1 MTDQT
6 ATLEGALS
14 IRAALDSG
22 SREITRIQVAAD
34 ADSPAMERIL
44 QIARRRDIPVHRV
57 ARDDLDATGTSHGG
71 IVATVGPRRMLEL
84 ADLTLG
90 ERPFVAMLD
99 GVEDPYNFGQAVRSL
114 YAAGADALVVRRRN
128 WMSAAATVA
137 RASAGASERMTT
149 AVVDDPAQAV
159 AALRERGLRFAC
171 AHRRDATPLARADL
185 TGSLF
190 VVIGGERRGISRT
203 LARDADVRLVIP
215 YGRRFDPALDTTSAA
230 AVIAFEVAR
239 QRANIRT

>member
-1 MTDQT
+1 MSEPDEI

-14 IRAALDSG
+14 VRAALDSR
-22 SREITRIQVAAD
+22 SRDIAEIRVAAD
-34 ADSPAMERIL
+34 GGSAAIERIL
-44 QIARRRDIPVHRV
+44 GIAERRRIAIRRV
-57 ARDDLDATGTSHGG
+57 ARDELDATGTSHGG
-71 IVATVGPRRMLEL
+71 IVATVGPRRLLEL
-84 ADLTLG
+84 AELSLPQA
-90 ERPFVAMLD
+90 PFVAMLD

-137 RASAGASERMTT
+137 RASAGASERITT
-149 AVVDDPAQAV
+149 VAVDDAAQAV
-159 AALRERGLRFAC
+159 AQLRERGLLFAC
-171 AHRRDATPLARADL
+171 AHRKDATPIAEATL

-203 LARDADVRLVIP
+203 LARDADLRLVIP

-239 QRANIRT
+239 QRRGH

>member
-1 MTDQT
+1 VPDQT

-14 IRAALDSG
+14 IRAALDAG
-22 SREITRIQVAAD
+22 SREITEIRVAAD
-34 ADSPAMERIL
+34 ADSPAVERIL
-44 QIARRRDIPVHRV
+44 QIAGRRDIPVHRV
-57 ARDDLDATGTSHGG
+57 ARDELAAAGTSHGG
-71 IVATVGPRRMLEL
+71 IVATVGPRRLVEL
-84 ADLTLG
+84 TDLSLG

-171 AHRRDATPLARADL
+171 AHRRDATPLANADL

-203 LARDADVRLVIP
+203 LARDADLRLVIP

-239 QRANIRT
+239 QRAQP